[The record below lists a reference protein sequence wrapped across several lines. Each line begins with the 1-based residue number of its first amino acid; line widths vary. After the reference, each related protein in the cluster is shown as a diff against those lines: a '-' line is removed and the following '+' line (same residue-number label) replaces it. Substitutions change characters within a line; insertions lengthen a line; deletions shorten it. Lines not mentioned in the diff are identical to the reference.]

1 MVAGHLQIKKG
12 FYYIVLNLK
21 TVDGKRKPK
30 WIATGIPADGRK
42 NAKLAEEMLVKTRC
56 SYQEPVIRTLTAGHQ
71 KITDDIS
78 FADYMLKWLSIV
90 KNSVE
95 EDTYAGYSNNV
106 EKRIVPYFRECGIRL
121 REVTALD
128 IEDFYSYCFNKLHVK
143 GSTVQHFHANIHA
156 AMKYA
161 VKHGLIVGNP
171 MDNVE
176 RPKAQK
182 FVGAFYSAD
191 ELEELFAA
199 IKGDPCEFPVLMA
212 AFYGLRRSEIMGLRW
227 QAIDFQNNLI
237 TIDHT
242 VVQFRSNGELTVVEK
257 DRTKNKS
264 SCRSMPLVPEYRDLL
279 LRIKERQE
287 ACRQLCGNCYH
298 ESDYIFVNDMGVP
311 YKPNYVTQHFK
322 SVLLKNRLRN
332 IRFHDLRHTCA
343 SLLLKNG
350 VNMKD
355 IQEWLGH
362 SDYTTTA
369 NFYAHLDTHS
379 KTTSA
384 EKMTNIFSID
394 PSITAEP

>member
-1 MVAGHLQIKKG
+1 MFSCCPILESVSRL
-12 FYYIVLNLK
+12 LRS
-21 TVDGKRKPK
+21 KR
-30 WIATGIPADGRK
+30 R
-42 NAKLAEEMLVKTRC
+42 
-56 SYQEPVIRTLTAGHQ
+56 Q
-71 KITDDIS
+71 
-78 FADYMLKWLSIV
+78 
-90 KNSVE
+90 
-95 EDTYAGYSNNV
+95 
-106 EKRIVPYFRECGIRL
+106 L
-121 REVTALD
+121 RQGN
-128 IEDFYSYCFNKLHVK
+128 FYSYCFNKLHVK

-264 SCRSMPLVPEYRDLL
+264 GCRSMPLVPEYRDLL

-287 ACRQLCGNCYH
+287 ACRQLCGSCYH

-332 IRFHDLRHTCA
+332 IRFHDLRHICA